1 MRTAPPI
8 RRLRPCLRLR
18 ASLPG
23 TLFASSLAL
32 GATTVGAQAVPND
45 GLQRLISP
53 DITAVTIGAAAI
65 SGDNAERS
73 LFSQYRD
80 WRDREAMLRLD
91 LDFVRR
97 EEATGT
103 WLHMVARDLGLKTPE
118 FRIRHERQGQWKL
131 FVDFNS
137 MVRNYPR
144 TIHTGLAGAGGT
156 NPIVSLLPASGGG
169 NGLDLQTRRRGMTL
183 GGETRLTPELSVD
196 ASLRIVTK
204 EGARLFG
211 RGFNCPSAY
220 AASPVCSALAAG
232 ADQWALLMLPEPTQS
247 TTRQLEATLNYVGED
262 LVLAATYYGSFYKND
277 VSRLSPTVSGNLNDP
292 LGNPM
297 GSAAGSVALTDGL
310 RAILQQ
316 PIALAPDNLAHQFA
330 MSGNF
335 AFNPQTRATFHL
347 AYTHATQNED
357 FAAMGLGDAPAGRTN
372 LGGVL
377 DTTLAQL
384 GVSTRPLRDLTLLA
398 DLRYE
403 NKQDKTPLDDYG
415 RINGISFTNS
425 NYSLKTL
432 KGKLEGTWR
441 MPKGMRL
448 KLAADHEILDRG
460 DGTVT
465 DSNASISG
473 FRNETWETGLR
484 TELRKPFADGL
495 AGSVPIAR
503 SERHGASYRKPNP
516 LPLTGTSPLSDEAI
530 YSRTAAFPVMF
541 MDRTRDKL
549 KLMTDWS
556 PDAAFS
562 LQATLEGG
570 RDKYSAP
577 TEKGLRDTG
586 FQLISLD
593 AGLALGAKAR
603 LSAWYSWSEQTLHVS
618 HASGYVADLK
628 DRGHHAGI
636 ALNGSSGPRLTWGA
650 DLLFGFSRNIYA
662 QSTDALASAANRD
675 FLAQS
680 GGLPDVTYRNLRL
693 KLFSSF
699 NLDRQSRIRIDL
711 VHDRSHLNEW
721 TWGYNGVPFAYSD
734 NTTVSLQPRQR
745 VTYLSATYTYRW

>member
-1 MRTAPPI
+1 MTS
-8 RRLRPCLRLR
+8 RLSGCRYQARLPLH
-18 ASLPG
+18 ASGLG
-23 TLFASSLAL
+23 RVFAAAFAL
-32 GATTVGAQAVPND
+32 GAPAAGAQASPND
-45 GLQRLISP
+45 ALQRLISP
-53 DITAVTIGAAAI
+53 DITAVTIGAATV
-65 SGDNAERS
+65 SGDNQERS

-80 WRDREAMLRLD
+80 WRDREALLRLD

-103 WLHMVARDLGLKTPE
+103 WLSMVARDLGLKTPE
-118 FRIRHERQGQWKL
+118 FRMRHERQGLWKL

-144 TIHTGLAGAGGT
+144 TIHTGLDGAGST
-156 NPIVSLLPASGGG
+156 NPVVSLLSAPGGG
-169 NGLDLQTRRRGMTL
+169 HGLDLQTRRRGMTL

-196 ASLRIVTK
+196 ASFRIVTK

-232 ADQWALLMLPEPTQS
+232 ADQWALLLLPEPTKS
-247 TTRQLEATLNYVGED
+247 TTRQLEATLNYIGED

-277 VSRLSPTVSGNLNDP
+277 VGRLAPTIRGNLNDP

-316 PIALAPDNLAHQFA
+316 PIALAPDNLAHQLS
-330 MSGNF
+330 MSGNY
-335 AFNPQTRATFHL
+335 AVSPQTHATFHL
-347 AYTHATQNED
+347 AATHATQNED

-384 GVSTRPLRDLTLLA
+384 GISTRPVRDLTLLA

-415 RINGISFTNS
+415 RVNGNTFTNG

-441 MPKGMRL
+441 MPKGLRL
-448 KLAADHEILDRG
+448 KLGADHEILDRG
-460 DGTVT
+460 DSTVT
-465 DSNASISG
+465 DSNGSISG
-473 FRNETWETGLR
+473 FRNETRETGVR
-484 TELRKPFADGL
+484 AELRKPFADGL
-495 AGSVPIAR
+495 AGSMQIAR
-503 SERHGASYRKPNP
+503 SERRGSSYLRPNA
-516 LPLTGTSPLSDEAI
+516 LPLTGTTALSDEAI
-530 YSRTAAFPVMF
+530 YGRTAAFPVMF

-549 KLMTDWS
+549 KLLTDWS
-556 PDAAFS
+556 PSAALS
-562 LQATLEGG
+562 LQAALEGG
-570 RDKYSAP
+570 RDRYAAP
-577 TEKGLRDTG
+577 SEKGLRDTS
-586 FQLISLD
+586 FQLVSLD
-593 AGLALGAKAR
+593 ATLALGAAAR
-603 LSAWYSWSEQTLHVS
+603 LSAWYSWSAQTLHVS
-618 HASGYVADLK
+618 HLTGYIADLK

-636 ALNGSSGPRLTWGA
+636 ALNGSSGPRFAWGG
-650 DLLFGFSRNIYA
+650 DLLMGYSRNIYA
-662 QSTDALASAANRD
+662 QTTDALASAANRD

-680 GGLPDVTYRNLRL
+680 GGLPDVTYRHVRL
-693 KLFSSF
+693 KLFGSF
-699 NLDRQSRIRIDL
+699 NLDRQSRIRVDL
-711 VHDRSHLNEW
+711 VHDRTRLNEW
-721 TWGYNGVPFAYSD
+721 TWGYNGVPFTYSD
-734 NTTVSLQPRQR
+734 NTTVSLQPNQR